1 MSVPTR
7 TRKLKGWSRAVQGP
21 LASDSSGVAEGGAF
35 PQRGAGAKFFAERT
49 ANCSNVGSAI
59 DL

>member
-1 MSVPTR
+1 
-7 TRKLKGWSRAVQGP
+7 VQGL